1 MRNLLESTGIH
12 AGYGDV
18 PVLRGIDLTVGEGEI
33 VALLGLNGAGKTT
46 FLRVVSGLLKPT
58 RGTVLFDG
66 KRIDGQQV
74 HRVVRFGISMVPEG
88 KQLWP
93 QMTVREHLQVVLQAQ
108 GISGPEARER
118 FGLVFGLFPLLKI
131 RETSLASTFSGGEQ
145 QMLAIA
151 RALMSK
157 PRLLLMDEPS
167 LGLAPIVVSEML
179 GTIKRIQAEGVSVL
193 LVEQSVRQALRL
205 ADRFYLMDHGQITKQ
220 GRGAEAQD
228 DALGAEALFGG

>member
-1 MRNLLESTGIH
+1 MSGLLDANGIH

-18 PVLRGIDLTVGEGEI
+18 AVLRGIDLTVGEGEI
-33 VALLGLNGAGKTT
+33 VTLLGLNGAGKTT

-58 RGTVLFDG
+58 RGNVWFDG
-66 KRIDGQQV
+66 KRIDGEQV
-74 HRVVRFGISMVPEG
+74 HRVVRLGISMVPEG

-93 QMTVREHLQVVLQAQ
+93 QMTVREHLQVVLRAH
-108 GISGPEARER
+108 GISGTEARER
-118 FGLVFGLFPLLKI
+118 MGLVFGLFPLLKT
-131 RETSLASTFSGGEQ
+131 REASLASTFSGGEQ

-167 LGLAPIVVSEML
+167 LGLAPIVVSEVL
-179 GTIKRIQAEGVSVL
+179 GTIKRIQAEGVTVL

-205 ADRFYLMDHGQITKQ
+205 ADRFYLMDHGKITQQ
-220 GRGAEAQD
+220 GPVGEARGEV
-228 DALGAEALFGG
+228 LRVEALFGG